1 MNLTSAL
8 LKQIIVESD
17 FDTWGN
23 LRENYVSSEYK
34 KFYKLI
40 DKHIN
45 DYNALPTFED
55 LKLSVREGKLIEQI
69 HAIDALEVDV
79 EASIILEYLKNE
91 YTQIEIL
98 DELNKFV
105 DDTVAI
111 ARAEENVEAIQQIVL
126 DIGERVD
133 LKDPEEDLK
142 TLPLFDTEKDLKKY
156 LPLGLNDAYDYQ
168 VKFSPRDLVLV
179 GGRRGAGKSITCC
192 NIAHNVYKNG
202 KSSLYFTIEMD
213 ARSILQRMCALG
225 AEVPVGR
232 LATRNLQ
239 AHEWDRVTKWWSERF
254 EGGVDLLPF
263 YYEDRDFDKFHS
275 KLTTLPLNKDRQLD
289 VVYDPMLSL
298 SRIRQELESKM
309 SQREYGVIVV
319 DYLNQVKRSNAP
331 SRAGQYDWT
340 EQIEVSKT
348 LKSIAQEYEVP
359 VFSPYQT
366 DSTGEARFAKGILD
380 AADAAFTLETWSPED
395 ECITFNCTK
404 MRSAK
409 MEGFTSTMNWETLQ
423 IGPGDAQNPK
433 DKEEV
438 KDSLSTGESAYD
450 AV

>member
-1 MNLTSAL
+1 LNLTSAL

-179 GGRRGAGKSITCC
+179 GGRRGR
-192 NIAHNVYKNG
+192 V
-202 KSSLYFTIEMD
+202 SLLLVL
-213 ARSILQRMCALG
+213 ILLIMYIRMVKALYTLLLRWML
-225 AEVPVGR
+225 VPFC
-232 LATRNLQ
+232 
-239 AHEWDRVTKWWSERF
+239 K
-254 EGGVDLLPF
+254 
-263 YYEDRDFDKFHS
+263 
-275 KLTTLPLNKDRQLD
+275 
-289 VVYDPMLSL
+289 
-298 SRIRQELESKM
+298 
-309 SQREYGVIVV
+309 
-319 DYLNQVKRSNAP
+319 
-331 SRAGQYDWT
+331 
-340 EQIEVSKT
+340 
-348 LKSIAQEYEVP
+348 
-359 VFSPYQT
+359 
-366 DSTGEARFAKGILD
+366 
-380 AADAAFTLETWSPED
+380 
-395 ECITFNCTK
+395 ECV
-404 MRSAK
+404 
-409 MEGFTSTMNWETLQ
+409 L
-423 IGPGDAQNPK
+423 
-433 DKEEV
+433 
-438 KDSLSTGESAYD
+438 
-450 AV
+450 